1 MTNEKLARFQQHKW
15 FAFWRTLKEGYDY
28 FEVNRV
34 PPSVAVCER
43 RYVVNVVPPA
53 YGRLD
58 PAGRC
63 PRFQRPMLEPFAPKP
78 MEGTLALQKVTVP
91 GPKTRNPAEVEAAAN
106 LAQQIQAAQT
116 ETSSTM
122 PAASALGFNQ

>member
-1 MTNEKLARFQQHKW
+1 
-15 FAFWRTLKEGYDY
+15 
-28 FEVNRV
+28 
-34 PPSVAVCER
+34 
-43 RYVVNVVPPA
+43 
-53 YGRLD
+53 
-58 PAGRC
+58 
-63 PRFQRPMLEPFAPKP
+63 MLEPFAPKP